1 MDASWFGEPKL
12 VMPEWNLQAI
22 IFIVPE
28 SCNPTTVAL
37 IPDCGIGG
45 RVLPFGEFTL
55 GGIGLSG
62 IIGVVLNLMLP
73 AKR

>member
-1 MDASWFGEPKL
+1 MEPSGHH
-12 VMPEWNLQAI
+12 
-22 IFIVPE
+22 FYRTGIVQ
-28 SCNPTTVAL
+28 SDHRVL

-45 RVLPFGEFTL
+45 RVLPYGEFTL

-62 IIGVVLNLMLP
+62 IIGGVLNLMLP